1 MRLVLVVVGAVYFG
15 SNALYTL
22 KRYREEGGLTLKQ
35 IGIGLVAGIPVFIG
49 AVMLIWG
56 LPTVMP
62 EKFRV
67 GGDRIED

>member
-1 MRLVLVVVGAVYFG
+1 MRLFWLVLGGVYFG

-35 IGIGLVAGIPVFIG
+35 IGIGLLAGIPVLIG
-49 AVMLIWG
+49 AILLVWG

-62 EKFRV
+62 ETFRV
-67 GGDRIED
+67 GGDQIED